1 MPFLLLLLPNIYLWW
16 SSQDI
21 TILLLSICCLFLLF
35 AFFKTTKYSF
45 LFLPFLWIIPFYLY
59 YISIY
64 QTSINEQ
71 ILSIVLETNFQEIL
85 SFLGEKIYN
94 YVIYILIWNIL
105 CIYFCYKCYKCPA
118 IWIHRSRYW
127 VLSVFIFYFIVSY
140 ISQQK
145 ISNTINNNFTN
156 RMIF

>member
-1 MPFLLLLLPNIYLWW
+1 LLLLLPNVYLWW

-21 TILLLSICCLFLLF
+21 TILLLSICCLFLLL

-45 LFLPFLWIIPFYLY
+45 LLLPILFIIPFYLY

-71 ILSIVLETNFQEIL
+71 ILSIVLETNFQEIC

-94 YVIYILIWNIL
+94 YIIYILIWNAL
-105 CIYFCYKCYKCPA
+105 CIYFC
-118 IWIHRSRYW
+118 
-127 VLSVFIFYFIVSY
+127 
-140 ISQQK
+140 
-145 ISNTINNNFTN
+145 
-156 RMIF
+156 